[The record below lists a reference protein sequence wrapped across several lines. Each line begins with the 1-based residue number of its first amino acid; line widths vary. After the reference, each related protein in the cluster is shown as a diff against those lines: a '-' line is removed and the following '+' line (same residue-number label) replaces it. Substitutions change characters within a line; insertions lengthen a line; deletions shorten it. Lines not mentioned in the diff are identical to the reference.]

1 MIWCDGNISSFIY
14 TFIIEEAWSS
24 KRDNVFPFFT
34 HSLSM
39 RTVVFWFPF
48 RFVYAA
54 LCSNPKPFIIFVIAL
69 FVVSVRTKPTVFFFS
84 FRLPFNPISILFD
97 YKATKTNNIIPFF
110 IRCVGWCRRNA
121 RSKRDGM
128 AAMQIKRDRN
138 NSNVA
143 GATARK
149 TTRHHHSSSTGC
161 THRK

>member
-1 MIWCDGNISSFIY
+1 MLQIIIKYIYLFVRMIWCDGNISSFIY

-69 FVVSVRTKPTVFFFS
+69 FVVSVRTKPTVFFLFRFGCHLILSLFYSITRQPKQTTS
-84 FRLPFNPISILFD
+84 FHFLFVVL
-97 YKATKTNNIIPFF
+97 
-110 IRCVGWCRRNA
+110 VGAVEMPEANVMGWPPCR
-121 RSKRDGM
+121 
-128 AAMQIKRDRN
+128 
-138 NSNVA
+138 
-143 GATARK
+143 
-149 TTRHHHSSSTGC
+149 
-161 THRK
+161 